1 MKLNFSAKVATY
13 YGYLNLFYLRA
24 KSYPFLY
31 ELSFTNQ
38 LF

>member
-1 MKLNFSAKVATY
+1 MKLNLSAKVAPY
-13 YGYLNLFYLRA
+13 YGYLILFYLRA

-31 ELSFTNQ
+31 EMSFTNQ